1 MGYQVETF
9 RYICIKACKKMEK
22 NAFWEMN
29 TEFKRK
35 LKEGAIDE
43 ARRLLYNM
51 TLAYPQLVDNDLMG
65 NKAIIHN
72 ALGLDKVIPNFNLAY
87 FVDYAMR
94 LADTDWDGER
104 RNGRVIPSLGQRITN
119 RLMSGIAERSEQYI
133 KGVMPFFRKALQHN
147 PSNKD
152 NLRHLAQL
160 YVRVKLKSQA
170 VALYRQLLQ
179 RYHDSYLYAELAELV
194 AEPRLKVAL
203 LCQAISHQQKETFN
217 MGYRAR
223 LAELLQMPE
232 PTRAAYE
239 IRKSMAAR
247 KKAGQTLPANVERI
261 GRILAEYTPVTEVEQ
276 TLFYQRMAPLADRYI
291 GQ

>member
-1 MGYQVETF
+1 
-9 RYICIKACKKMEK
+9 MEK
-22 NAFWEMN
+22 YGFWEMN
-29 TEFKRK
+29 TEFKKK
-35 LKEGAIDE
+35 LKKGAIDE

-51 TLAYPQLVDNDLMG
+51 TQLYPQLNDNDLQG

-72 ALGLDKVIPNFNLAY
+72 ALALDRVVVNFNLPY
-87 FVDYAMR
+87 FVEYAMR
-94 LADTDWDGER
+94 LADSDWEGDR

-119 RLMSGIAERSEQYI
+119 RLMSGIAERPEAYI
-133 KGVMPFFRKALQHN
+133 KAVMPFFRKALQHN

-160 YVRVKLKSQA
+160 YVRVKLKTQA
-170 VALYRQLLQ
+170 IALYKQLLQ

-194 AEPRLKVAL
+194 SEPQLKVAL
-203 LCQAISHQQKETFN
+203 LCQAIVNQPKEAFN
-217 MGYRAR
+217 MGNRSR

-247 KKAGQTLPANVERI
+247 KKAGQPLPANVERI
-261 GRILAEYTPVTEVEQ
+261 GRILAEYTPVTEAEQ
-276 TLFYQRMAPLADRYI
+276 QLFYQRMAPVADAFI
-291 GQ
+291 AH